1 MLAALVVKGAIVDFV
16 LSIIFF
22 LVLPIVW
29 FLTYRILYRAARKT
43 KPSLYIVFW
52 IFYFLELLSLAFF
65 VVGVPGT
72 GAAGLFWMFKL
83 FADKKLPVG
92 FMLLASSVIWGIMG
106 VYCVWI
112 FIVSRVEYGRS
123 GGLARAK
130 KEVGQAAW
138 NEAKKHPDLVKE
150 GIKYG
155 ASEAAKHPDLVI
167 EAARESRA

>member
-1 MLAALVVKGAIVDFV
+1 
-16 LSIIFF
+16 
-22 LVLPIVW
+22 
-29 FLTYRILYRAARKT
+29 
-43 KPSLYIVFW
+43 
-52 IFYFLELLSLAFF
+52 
-65 VVGVPGT
+65 
-72 GAAGLFWMFKL
+72 MFKL
-83 FADKKLPVG
+83 FTDKKLPVG
-92 FMLLASSVIWGIMG
+92 FMLFVSSVIWGIMG

-138 NEAKKHPDLVKE
+138 NEAKKHPDLMKE

-155 ASEAAKHPDLVI
+155 ASEAAKHPDLII